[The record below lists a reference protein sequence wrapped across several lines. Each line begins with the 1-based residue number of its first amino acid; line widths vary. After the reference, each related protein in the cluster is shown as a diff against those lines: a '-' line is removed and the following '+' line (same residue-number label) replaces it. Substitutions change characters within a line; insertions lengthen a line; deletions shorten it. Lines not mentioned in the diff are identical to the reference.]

1 MALVPRTPVSGG
13 WPATLLLVLLCSA
26 LSMSTPAA
34 AQWSPAPDMESSH
47 IEHTATLIPS
57 GKVLVVGDT
66 RDYFAMAELY
76 DIATGQWSRAE
87 SNSGTY
93 WWGQTATLLIDGTVF
108 LEGWRRLTWFP
119 SDASKAARDKYEA
132 SVVRQLDMV
141 VSRWSGWAVL
151 KEIADIGRSRGKEVR
166 IVPYTREDQ
175 NERGDENA
183 FARPLSGRAA
193 APRAVTPYMGG
204 VDDPSTP
211 ADERY
216 QTVS

>member
-1 MALVPRTPVSGG
+1 GRSLSGFFAECACEGKRATAAGGVPQCCACTKRKTIMIRYSK
-13 WPATLLLVLLCSA
+13 CSN
-26 LSMSTPAA
+26 
-34 AQWSPAPDMESSH
+34 
-47 IEHTATLIPS
+47 I
-57 GKVLVVGDT
+57 
-66 RDYFAMAELY
+66 
-76 DIATGQWSRAE
+76 
-87 SNSGTY
+87 
-93 WWGQTATLLIDGTVF
+93 LIDGTVF

-183 FARPLSGRAA
+183 FARPLSG
-193 APRAVTPYMGG
+193 
-204 VDDPSTP
+204 
-211 ADERY
+211 
-216 QTVS
+216 

>member
-1 MALVPRTPVSGG
+1 
-13 WPATLLLVLLCSA
+13 
-26 LSMSTPAA
+26 
-34 AQWSPAPDMESSH
+34 
-47 IEHTATLIPS
+47 
-57 GKVLVVGDT
+57 
-66 RDYFAMAELY
+66 
-76 DIATGQWSRAE
+76 
-87 SNSGTY
+87 
-93 WWGQTATLLIDGTVF
+93 
-108 LEGWRRLTWFP
+108 
-119 SDASKAARDKYEA
+119 ASKAARDKYEA

-151 KEIADIGRSRGKEVR
+151 KEIADIGRSRGKEGR

-216 QTVS
+216 QTMSYTGTGEGSNVEVHYSPDRLSQGPAPLCPRDGTVSKGPCRLTPGSDDTPDTTMLHELVHAL